1 MNGKIAVII
10 GMCVACIVALGAFI
24 SICRKGI
31 KEFSDPLHHVVTR
44 NAPERIE
51 CDVLDIIPETSRVT

>member
-31 KEFSDPLHHVVTR
+31 KELGNPMSHVTKDV
-44 NAPERIE
+44 PERIE
-51 CDVLDIIPETSRVT
+51 CEVLDIIPEAIET